1 MCVINCLL
9 TYLTEH
15 QTTNPWQ
22 CQNCCIMQSIH
33 IGRLDEQTVISDIY
47 SLVISELELK
57 FHFIDILLP
66 SNKSCINICLHRR
79 HTITKGNC
87 LPNILLWRMLSVHK
101 YWYFACNFAR
111 RRCHKIAS
119 PPCKCRRLGKMKSPR
134 GRDLRR
140 KNRPSPKNSPHFIE

>member
-9 TYLTEH
+9 TYLTEP

-33 IGRLDEQTVISDIY
+33 IGRLDEQT
-47 SLVISELELK
+47 VISELELK

-87 LPNILLWRMLSVHK
+87 LPNVLLWRMLSVHK
-101 YWYFACNFAR
+101 Y
-111 RRCHKIAS
+111 
-119 PPCKCRRLGKMKSPR
+119 
-134 GRDLRR
+134 
-140 KNRPSPKNSPHFIE
+140 